1 MFILRLFDFYM
12 QILAFGSDGVQKLWK
27 WAGNE
32 QNPNGKVLASLK
44 QFHLVFFF
52 LNNLCMSA

>member
-1 MFILRLFDFYM
+1 MMHSVLYANSGIGV
-12 QILAFGSDGVQKLWK
+12 LAFGSDGVQKLWK

-44 QFHLVFFF
+44 HVHLVFFP
-52 LNNLCMSA
+52 